1 MPYASLIAC
10 PECDLLQREIALPA
24 GETAA
29 CRRCGVALYRS
40 SGDSLDRVLALTL
53 AAAVL
58 LIIANAMPIAS
69 LDLRGQHSQTTL
81 LGAVHALYQQD
92 MRAVSVL
99 VFITT
104 LFAPALELAAMCYML
119 LPLRMGYAPPLLNLA
134 FRLAPAAHVWG
145 LVDVFMLGV
154 LVSLIK
160 LGKLATVEP
169 GVALWSF
176 GGLILLLTAIGAAYD
191 PREIWLRA
199 KANANG
205 LPGRWSGELPSSL
218 SPAAPADAKG
228 KP

>member
-1 MPYASLIAC
+1 MSDAPLIAC

-24 GETAA
+24 TETAA
-29 CRRCGVALYRS
+29 CRRCGVELYRGS
-40 SGDSLDRVLALTL
+40 SNSLDRVLALTL
-53 AAAVL
+53 AAVVL

-69 LDLRGQHSQTTL
+69 LDLRDQHSQTTL
-81 LGAVHALYQQD
+81 LGAVHTLYQQD
-92 MRAVSVL
+92 MRAVAAL

-104 LFAPALELAAMCYML
+104 LLAPALELAAMCYML
-119 LPLRMGYAPPLLNLA
+119 LPLRVGYAPPLLNLA
-134 FRLAPAAHVWG
+134 FRLAPVARVWG

-176 GGLILLLTAIGAAYD
+176 GGLIVMLTAIGATYD
-191 PREIWLRA
+191 PREIWRHA
-199 KANANG
+199 KANAAG
-205 LPGRWSGELPSSL
+205 MAGDPPLPFSS
-218 SPAAPADAKG
+218 AASVNARV